1 MGTAPSLAILGA
13 TGSIGTQA
21 LDVLAA
27 HRGAFELDA
36 LSAHRSLDDLGALAR
51 AHRPRVV
58 VVPDEVAART
68 IAPSLPEGTA
78 VLVGEDGL
86 VEAASSADVVLNAV
100 VGFAGVPV
108 TLAALG
114 AGRRLAL
121 ANKESL
127 IVAAPLVT
135 EVRATPG
142 AQLLPVD
149 SEHCAIHQCLAGLP
163 GPEPMRAVRRLILTA
178 SGGPFRGRTA
188 DELASV
194 SVEDAL
200 DHPTWRMG
208 AKVTIDS
215 STLMNKGLEVLEAAA
230 LFGVEPDRVDV
241 VVHPQSIVHSMVEL
255 VDGSTLAQLS
265 HPDMRLP
272 IAYALGYPERFDDGF
287 GRLTFD
293 GPLTLSFEPPDTA
306 AFPCLALA
314 YEAGRL
320 GGTAPAWLNAADEVA
335 VAAFLAG
342 GLSWQG
348 IAQVVE
354 GTLSRYDGARCSD
367 VETLLSADSA
377 ARAVASGIIGAMASA
392 GVHR

>member
-1 MGTAPSLAILGA
+1 MAPSLAILGA

-21 LDVLAA
+21 LDVLGR
-27 HRGAFELDA
+27 HPDAFELDC
-36 LSAHRSLDDLGALAR
+36 LSARRNLDLLCALASV
-51 AHRPRVV
+51 HRPRTV
-58 VVPDEVAART
+58 VVPDQAAAAAVAGA
-68 IAPSLPEGTA
+68 LPDGTG
-78 VLVGEDGL
+78 VLVGVEGL
-86 VEAASSADVVLNAV
+86 EAAASAADVVLNAV

-108 TLAALG
+108 TLAALR

-127 IVAAPLVT
+127 IVAAPLVA
-135 EVRATPG
+135 EVRGTPG

-149 SEHCAIHQCLAGLP
+149 SEHCAIHQCLAGLH
-163 GPEPMRAVRRLILTA
+163 GPDPMRDVRRLILTA
-178 SGGPFRGRTA
+178 SGGPFRGRGA

-194 SVEDAL
+194 SVDDAL

-230 LFGVEPDRVDV
+230 LFGVAPDRVDV

-255 VDGSTLAQLS
+255 VDGSTIAQLS

-272 IAYALGYPERFDDGF
+272 IAYALGYPARFDDGF
-287 GRLTFD
+287 GRLGFD
-293 GPLTLSFEPPDTA
+293 APLTLTFEPPDTA

-335 VAAFLAG
+335 VEAFLAG

-348 IAQVVE
+348 ISRVVSM
-354 GTLSRYDGARCSD
+354 TLDRYDGAACED
-367 VETLLSADSA
+367 VEALLSGDRA
-377 ARAVASGIIGAMASA
+377 ARAAASGIIEAMAA
-392 GVHR
+392 AAVHQ

>member
-1 MGTAPSLAILGA
+1 VAPSLAILGA

-21 LDVLAA
+21 LDVLTA
-27 HRGAFELDA
+27 HPDAFELDS
-36 LSAHRSLDDLGALAR
+36 LSAWRSLDQLCDLAR
-51 AHRPRVV
+51 THRPRAV
-58 VVPDEVAART
+58 VVPDHDAART
-68 IAPSLPEGTA
+68 VARALPDRTE
-78 VLVGEDGL
+78 VLVGHDGL

-108 TLAALG
+108 TLAALT

-127 IVAAPLVT
+127 IVAAPLVAQ
-135 EVRATPG
+135 VRSTKG
-142 AQLLPVD
+142 AELLPVD
-149 SEHCAIHQCLAGLP
+149 SEHCAIHQCLAGLN
-163 GPEPMRAVRRLILTA
+163 GPEPMRWVRRLILTA
-178 SGGPFRGRTA
+178 SGGPFRGRHA
-188 DELASV
+188 DELATV
-194 SVEDAL
+194 SVDDAL
-200 DHPTWRMG
+200 NHPTWRMG

-230 LFGVEPDRVDV
+230 LFGVDADRVDV

-272 IAYALGYPERFDDGF
+272 IAYALGSPARFDDGF
-287 GRLTFD
+287 GRLAFD
-293 GPLTLSFEPPDTA
+293 APLTLTFEPPDTA

-335 VAAFLAG
+335 VEAFLAG
-342 GLSWQG
+342 GVSWPS
-348 IAQVVE
+348 IARVVE
-354 GTLSRYDGARCSD
+354 ETLERYDGEPCADIEALLRADRTAR
-367 VETLLSADSA
+367 E
-377 ARAVASGIIGAMASA
+377 VASGIMEAMSTAQ
-392 GVHR
+392 VHR

>member
-1 MGTAPSLAILGA
+1 VLTAHP
-13 TGSIGTQA
+13 
-21 LDVLAA
+21 D
-27 HRGAFELDA
+27 AFELAAISGWRNLDA
-36 LSAHRSLDDLGALAR
+36 LGAIAQT
-51 AHRPRVV
+51 HRPRSV
-58 VVPDEVAART
+58 VVPDEVGARA
-68 IAPSLPEGTA
+68 IRSALPEGTA
-78 VLVGEDGL
+78 VLVGHDGL
-86 VEAASSADVVLNAV
+86 VEAARSADVVLNAV

-127 IVAAPLVT
+127 IVAAPLVA
-135 EVRATPG
+135 EVRTTRG

-149 SEHCAIHQCLAGLP
+149 SEHCAIHQCLAGLQ
-163 GPEPMRAVRRLILTA
+163 GDQPMRAVRRLILTA
-178 SGGPFRGRTA
+178 SGGPFRGRGA
-188 DELASV
+188 DELTHV
-194 SVEDAL
+194 TVDEAL

-255 VDGSTLAQLS
+255 IDGSTLAQLS
-265 HPDMRLP
+265 WPDMRLP
-272 IAYALGYPERFDDGF
+272 IAYALGYPARFDDGF
-287 GRLTFD
+287 GRLAFD
-293 GPLTLSFEPPDTA
+293 APLALSFEPPDTA

-335 VAAFLAG
+335 VEGFLAG

-348 IAQVVE
+348 IEHVVA
-354 GTLSRYDGARCSD
+354 GTLARYDGAACSD
-367 VETLLSADSA
+367 IEALLRADA
-377 ARAVASGIIGAMASA
+377 TARRVATGIMEGMATA